1 MNLSI
6 VAAYLAI
13 LVVMVVV
20 DLVWLGLIAK
30 PMFQQG
36 IGHLMAAK
44 PRLAAAA
51 VFYAIYPIGVLVF
64 AIAPTGEPGTWS
76 SVLAKAALFGIFA
89 YATYELTN
97 LAMLR
102 GWPVRIVLID
112 IAWGAALTALSAAA
126 GKWAWDRVAAG

>member
-6 VAAYLAI
+6 LAAYLAI

-20 DLVWLGLIAK
+20 DLVWLGVVAK

-44 PRLAAAA
+44 PNVPAAA
-51 VFYAIYPIGVLVF
+51 VFYAIYPIGLLLF
-64 AIAPTGEPGTWS
+64 AIAPTGGPGAWN
-76 SVLAKAALFGIFA
+76 SVLAKAALFGFFA

-97 LAMLR
+97 LALLR
-102 GWPVRIVLID
+102 DWPVKMVLVD
-112 IAWGAALTALSAAA
+112 IAWGVALSALSAAA